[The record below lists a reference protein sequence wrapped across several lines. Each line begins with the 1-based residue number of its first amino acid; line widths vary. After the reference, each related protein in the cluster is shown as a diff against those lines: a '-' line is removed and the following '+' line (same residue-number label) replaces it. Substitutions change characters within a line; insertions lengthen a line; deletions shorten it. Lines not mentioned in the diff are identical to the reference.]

1 MGQETVT
8 YLTNIVIA
16 VILAGLLTHSWLAQG
31 RSEPLRYWM
40 VSAWIIALADVLF
53 ALRPELPTALARFA
67 PTILV
72 TVGQAGLLLGAR
84 ATAQRPRPWL
94 AVALVAGAHAAA
106 LAYFLS
112 LEQHTHWR
120 MVTNGVVWAGLAIA
134 SYLSLR
140 QAPLFFWRPIF
151 APANAFLLHA
161 AFHVARVGFAIASAA
176 YDWPAVAEALQI
188 LGDLEASFFTVALFV
203 SLLIATLQLRH
214 LELSS
219 ARAEVETLSGLL
231 PICAWC
237 KKVRDDAGYWQQVE
251 DYFERRDRIR
261 FTHGICADC
270 AENFKDEPADAA
282 PPTGPRD

>member
-16 VILAGLLTHSWLAQG
+16 VILAGMLTHSWLAQ
-31 RSEPLRYWM
+31 RHTESLRFWM
-40 VSAWIIALADVLF
+40 ISAWIIAAADVLF
-53 ALRPELPTALARFA
+53 ALRPELPTAFGRFA

-72 TVGQAGLLLGAR
+72 TLGQAGLLLGAR
-84 ATAQRPRPWL
+84 ATAGQVKPWGL
-94 AVALVAGAHAAA
+94 LSAVACFHAVA
-106 LAYFLS
+106 LAYFITLD
-112 LEQHTHWR
+112 QHTHWR
-120 MVTNGVVWAGLAIA
+120 MVANGAIWAGLSLA
-134 SYLSLR
+134 SFASLR
-140 QAPLFFWRPIF
+140 SAPVFFWKPAF
-151 APANAFLLHA
+151 APANVFLLHA
-161 AFHVARVGFAIASAA
+161 AFHLVRIVFAIASAT
-176 YDWPAVAEALQI
+176 YDWTGIAAALQI

-203 SLLIATLQLRH
+203 SLLIAALQLRH
-214 LELSS
+214 QELSS

-270 AENFKDEPADAA
+270 ADNFKGQPMSSSGSERP
-282 PPTGPRD
+282 

>member
-16 VILAGLLTHSWLAQG
+16 VILAAMLTHSWMAQG
-31 RSEPLRYWM
+31 RTESLRTWM
-40 VSAWIIALADVLF
+40 LSAWIIVAADVIF
-53 ALRPELPTALARFA
+53 ALRPALPAAFGRFV
-67 PTILV
+67 PTLLV
-72 TVGQAGLLLGAR
+72 TFGQAGLLLGAR
-84 ATAQRPRPWL
+84 ATAGQPKPWG
-94 AVALVAGAHAAA
+94 ALVAVTAGHA
-106 LAYFLS
+106 LALGYFLT

-120 MVTNGVVWAGLAIA
+120 MVTNGVVWAGLSLA
-134 SYLSLR
+134 SFASLR
-140 QAPLFFWRPIF
+140 NAPVFFWKPVF
-151 APANAFLLHA
+151 APANVFLLHA
-161 AFHVARVGFAIASAA
+161 AFHLVRIASAIASAA
-176 YDWPAVAEALQI
+176 YDWTGIASALQI

-203 SLLIATLQLRH
+203 ALLIATLQLRH
-214 LELSS
+214 QELSS

-270 AENFKDEPADAA
+270 ADNF
-282 PPTGPRD
+282 RDQPLQPGHDTKPG